1 MERGWIAPS
10 PSQATGSQSFPY
22 PFTTLV
28 LVIETQSLEYCFLA
42 TNVILHSFILFNAS
56 RTGIS
61 HLQGNMK
68 LTHKYFTLKIN
79 TKQTIQISQEIACF
93 SRAAFQFAEVSPP
106 HHFFPC
112 LLANTTQ
119 YFKNP
124 VISGDSHSRKVWA
137 HGFFY
142 AVWSHISIANNFV
155 ADSNYTVHYTSEG
168 PHEYWFRLNKISIF
182 TT

>member
-22 PFTTLV
+22 PFTSLFWVSNRKTISRILFSCQ
-28 LVIETQSLEYCFLA
+28 ISLE
-42 TNVILHSFILFNAS
+42 IP
-56 RTGIS
+56 
-61 HLQGNMK
+61 
-68 LTHKYFTLKIN
+68 
-79 TKQTIQISQEIACF
+79 CF
-93 SRAAFQFAEVSPP
+93 SRAAFQYAEVSPQ

-137 HGFFY
+137 HGFFFN
-142 AVWSHISIANNFV
+142 AVWSHMSIANNFI

-168 PHEYWFRLNKISIF
+168 LHKHWFRLNKISVF